1 LALRDVLAATR
12 PANPRGNRWNI
23 RQGFFRAAP
32 GFALHHNGEKHMTR
46 FKLLG
51 VTALVLS
58 SALASP
64 VFAQDAARDHAPKQM
79 RVNPQ
84 ATHQRHMANRHTG
97 VARENM
103 AYRNDNNGW
112 NNNGWNN
119 RSDSGFW
126 PGDVA
131 AGVVGGALATA
142 GAAVDTAGAV
152 ATAPFR
158 GDSYAYYNDGYNNG
172 WNGQSY
178 AERNGFVCQPGT
190 WFKGDDGRRHICQ

>member
-1 LALRDVLAATR
+1 LALCDVLAATR
-12 PANPRGNRWNI
+12 RANPRGHRWNI
-23 RQGFFRAAP
+23 RQGLFRAAL
-32 GFALHHNGEKHMTR
+32 GTALHYNGEKHMTR

-58 SALASP
+58 LASP
-64 VFAQDAARDHAPKQM
+64 VFAQDAARDHATKQM
-79 RVNPQ
+79 RVNSH
-84 ATHQRHMANRHTG
+84 ATHQRHMANRHTNL
-97 VARENM
+97 ARENM

-112 NNNGWNN
+112 NN
-119 RSDSGFW
+119 RPDSGFW

-142 GAAVDTAGAV
+142 DAAVNTAGAI

-158 GDSYAYYNDGYNNG
+158 GDSYAYYNGGSNNGWNGDNNG

-190 WFKGDDGRRHICQ
+190 WFRGEDGRQHPCQ